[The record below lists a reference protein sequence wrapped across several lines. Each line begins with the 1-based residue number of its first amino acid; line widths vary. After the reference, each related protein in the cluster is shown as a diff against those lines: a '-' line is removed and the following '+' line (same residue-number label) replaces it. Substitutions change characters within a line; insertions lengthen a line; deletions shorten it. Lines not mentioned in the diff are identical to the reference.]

1 MFLDFLFFELKLRFK
16 SVATYCYFTLWVVI
30 TFLFVVAPDISMG
43 PGKTLGNGPFF
54 TQLFDFEFCFFG
66 SIVMAAIFGTS
77 ILRDFQRDTYQI
89 IFTKP
94 IRKIDYLGGRWA
106 GSLITT
112 LFIFT
117 GIPIGEILGALAPW
131 ADHLR
136 LAPIDLPMLAYHYAV
151 IIVPQVFFLGSL
163 FFLVA
168 ALTRRVIIV
177 YLQGVALLI
186 LYLMGFVSVIQSHS
200 LNVF

>member
-112 LFIFT
+112 LLSLLEFPSEKYSEHWLPGPIIFVWLPS
-117 GIPIGEILGALAPW
+117 ICRCWPITTPSLSF
-131 ADHLR
+131 LR
-136 LAPIDLPMLAYHYAV
+136 
-151 IIVPQVFFLGSL
+151 SS
-163 FFLVA
+163 FLV
-168 ALTRRVIIV
+168 LFSFSW
-177 YLQGVALLI
+177 L
-186 LYLMGFVSVIQSHS
+186 H
-200 LNVF
+200 